1 MNQPTIHIKTTP
13 ERKASAAAVAA
24 ERGQSLTDFLN
35 EAIDHAI
42 DEAATEKFARWAAR
56 QDPDAMLDS
65 WERRRAVIKDDNR

>member
-1 MNQPTIHIKTTP
+1 MSQPTIHIKTTP

-65 WERRRAVIKDDNR
+65 WERRRAVIEEGGR

>member
-1 MNQPTIHIKTTP
+1 MSQPTIHIKTTA
-13 ERKASAAAVAA
+13 ERKASATAVAV

-56 QDPDAMLDS
+56 QDPDAMLGA
-65 WERRRAVIKDDNR
+65 WEQRRAVIEEASR